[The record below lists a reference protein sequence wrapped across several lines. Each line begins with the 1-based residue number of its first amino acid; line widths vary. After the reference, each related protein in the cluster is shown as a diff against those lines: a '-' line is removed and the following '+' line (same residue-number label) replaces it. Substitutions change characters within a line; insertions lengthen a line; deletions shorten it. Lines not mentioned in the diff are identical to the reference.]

1 MQWNAGE
8 NAGFCD
14 PGVKPWMRVMDDYK
28 TINVEAQMKVDD
40 PEDLSTWQFWQRGL
54 HDRKEHADV
63 FVYGDFQELDPQ
75 HPKVYAYV
83 RTSQKGE
90 SWLVVL
96 NFSGDKVDWTLPSKL
111 EVDFWP
117 CSNYAK
123 GHTAKPKNSTIPLRP
138 WEGILGKCK

>member
-1 MQWNAGE
+1 MKARDHARTPMHWDSGE

-14 PGVKPWMRVMDDYK
+14 PEVKPWMRVMDDYK
-28 TINVEAQMKVDD
+28 VINVEAQMKANDSD
-40 PEDLSTWQFWQRGL
+40 DLSVWQFWQRGL

-75 HPKVYAYV
+75 HPKVYANM

-90 SWLVVL
+90 KWLVVL
-96 NFSGDKVDWTLPSKL
+96 NFSGDAVEWAMPSEL

-117 CSNYAK
+117 CSNYVK
-123 GHTAKPKNSTIPLRP
+123 GHVEKPKKSSIP
-138 WEGILGKCK
+138 